1 MGLDIVEV
9 PDELHAMERGDG
21 RAPPPAAKS
30 EERPVSLI
38 RQGGDKMLFT
48 TPKRPLK
55 LKLKLLEH
63 VALHWDWQLGAQRCV
78 PAAHVS
84 ASI

>member
-9 PDELHAMERGDG
+9 PDQVHAMERVYG